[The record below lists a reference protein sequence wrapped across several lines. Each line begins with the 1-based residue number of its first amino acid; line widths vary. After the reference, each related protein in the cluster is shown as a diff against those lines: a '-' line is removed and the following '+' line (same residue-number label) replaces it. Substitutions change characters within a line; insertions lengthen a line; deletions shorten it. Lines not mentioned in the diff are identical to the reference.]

1 MKQFSCPFCEKST
14 TFEEVCIRGEFI
26 RTVIERNPG
35 GLLYGEES
43 NTMVFDHYR
52 CSVCHSKLP
61 AYDLFAL
68 NIWLDAHGVEVV
80 PPTDVTLLLHTDP
93 PMTVKPEPEPE
104 IEDKPEVKP
113 WP

>member
-1 MKQFSCPFCEKST
+1 MKQFSCPFCENST
-14 TFEEVCIRGEFI
+14 TFEEVLIRGEFV

-35 GLLYGEES
+35 GLLYGEETNS
-43 NTMVFDHYR
+43 MVFDHYR

-68 NIWLDAHGVEVV
+68 NIWLDAHGVDVV
-80 PPTDVTLLLHTDP
+80 PPTDVTPLLHPETP
-93 PMTVKPEPEPE
+93 VEETVEEPKERT
-104 IEDKPEVKP
+104 